1 MRFDPFAALPR
12 VTIILICI
20 VAARAQTRL
29 NITRIQPPFITAKDA
44 SILTV
49 WVDSSADAGSP
60 ECSYA
65 ALGSVTDGLSCSRLT
80 ATSFSI
86 SVSGDIHSYALDC
99 ASASSRLG
107 GWSLYASLQIHAGEY
122 LFTSVKANQLEVR
135 FPEYVAATPSS
146 SQLFIISLGAVMKI
160 LLCASGGAFLAHLEL
175 LDSATASKIGKI
187 TTTMLLPALL
197 FCSLSES
204 ITIDAIARLWFL
216 PVSCLFI
223 ILFGTAMGFF
233 LSWALRMDAG
243 IRSVAAACAGFG
255 NAQGFP
261 LVLMATIAEKLYD
274 AEKQLLGLAYLSM
287 YLIGHSSLLWALA
300 PVVVRPRKAA
310 LSKQSP
316 NPDNGEGD
324 NTPMVQAD
332 AEAAPQSSE
341 SDISLTSAHHE
352 QDAGAMGT
360 SDGGHDYLA
369 SERLRAAVRRAS
381 ALVESGAHDIKVT
394 AFKYFSKIADAIPP
408 PVRGVLLGLIVGS
421 VPFLRSWFVAKDGW
435 ANFAWKAAQMLGQAA
450 VPFSTMM
457 MGVNVYYSLKV
468 LFKVGFRASGLSKM
482 GKPIFVSF
490 AVRYVLLPAF
500 GRLLLAVGIAAGIA
514 PTTRDD
520 PIFSLII
527 LLQSFT
533 PSANNLILVVD
544 SGDILSLLVAFHF
557 LVFQPLALV
566 AILLPTL
573 NRAASECRNKDGT
586 PDVVA
591 KSTATYCQL
600 SQYLIAPFSVSVLTA
615 LSLTFIQSA

>member
-1 MRFDPFAALPR
+1 MRFDYRAALPR
-12 VTIILICI
+12 ATVFLVCL
-20 VAARAQTRL
+20 VAAHAQTRL
-29 NITRIQPPFITAKDA
+29 NITRIQPPYITAKDA
-44 SILTV
+44 STLTV
-49 WVDSSADAGSP
+49 WVDQGADADLT
-60 ECSYA
+60 ECSYV
-65 ALGSVTDGLSCSRLT
+65 ALGSVVDGLTCSRST
-80 ATSFSI
+80 ASSFSI

-122 LFTSVKANQLEVR
+122 VFSSTDKANQLEVR
-135 FPEYVAATPSS
+135 FPEYVATTPSP

-160 LLCASGGAFLAHLEL
+160 LLCASSGAFLAHLEL

-204 ITIDAIARLWFL
+204 ITVDAIARLWFL

-233 LSWALRMDAG
+233 LSWALRMDPS

-310 LSKQSP
+310 QSP
-316 NPDNGEGD
+316 NSENGEAD
-324 NTPMVQAD
+324 NIPMVQSD
-332 AEAAPQSSE
+332 AEAASQSS
-341 SDISLTSAHHE
+341 DATLVSAHQEH
-352 QDAGAMGT
+352 DAGAMGT

-369 SERLRAAVRRAS
+369 SERIRAAMRRAS
-381 ALVESGAHDIKVT
+381 ARVESGAHDLKVIVM
-394 AFKYFSKIADAIPP
+394 KYINRIADAIPP
-408 PVRGVLLGLIVGS
+408 PVRGVLLGLLVGS
-421 VPFLRSWFVAKDGW
+421 VPFLRSWFVAKNGW

-482 GKPIFVSF
+482 TKPIFVGF
-490 AVRYVLLPAF
+490 AVRYALLPAF
-500 GRLLLAVGIAAGIA
+500 GRLLLAGGIAAGFA
-514 PTTRDD
+514 PTTHDD
-520 PIFSLII
+520 PIFSLMI

-544 SGDILSLLVAFHF
+544 SGDILSSPCFTLCFS
-557 LVFQPLALV
+557 ALE
-566 AILLPTL
+566 P
-573 NRAASECRNKDGT
+573 RA
-586 PDVVA
+586 P
-591 KSTATYCQL
+591 
-600 SQYLIAPFSVSVLTA
+600 
-615 LSLTFIQSA
+615 SAV